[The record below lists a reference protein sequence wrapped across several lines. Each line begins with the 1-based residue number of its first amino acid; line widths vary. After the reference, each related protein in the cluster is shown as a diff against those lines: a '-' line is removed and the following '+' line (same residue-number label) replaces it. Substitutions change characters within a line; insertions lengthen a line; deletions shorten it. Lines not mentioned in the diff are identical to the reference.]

1 MLFLEVFLLLVDKL
15 VLVFVVVV
23 GVLLGLFLLL
33 LDVVAV
39 GVGLGLVERWM
50 NGLGNWLILQ
60 LFQCSLNLGR
70 EYLYVPIE
78 AGKDCSC
85 NSQVLHRQQIRQA

>member
-33 LDVVAV
+33 LDVVVV

-50 NGLGNWLILQ
+50 NWLGNWLIL
-60 LFQCSLNLGR
+60 
-70 EYLYVPIE
+70 
-78 AGKDCSC
+78 
-85 NSQVLHRQQIRQA
+85 